1 MVPLVTVFN
10 QEGEA
15 PWHRF
20 VPALAQVALMGRVLK
35 GESLTFG
42 QVAVPVV
49 VCAVLAIACI
59 AFVARALKSA
69 ALK

>member
-1 MVPLVTVFN
+1 VSVFN

-35 GESLTFG
+35 GESLSFG

-49 VCAVLAIACI
+49 VCAVVALVGI
-59 AFVARALKSA
+59 AFVARTLKSA